1 MVDPKNIIPMK
12 SIVKTLMILPL
23 LLSLAACDKDDPI
36 SRSQVLTAEIKCKYT
51 MSPDQ
56 LRYFDYIL
64 KYTDDEGYDAYLIVD
79 QPTIELNLVAPGMPN
94 ERFFKFE
101 VTRNNTPP
109 PAERVNWEQTFDV
122 EIVRNYIDGHTDTI
136 TAKNTTTYN
145 PSPDEFER
153 WATQQYIPLMAQGYE
168 VYINYAGNV
177 NFSFD

>member
-1 MVDPKNIIPMK
+1 MK
-12 SIVKTLMILPL
+12 AILKTLIILPL

-36 SRSQVLTAEIKCKYT
+36 SESQVQSAVIKCNYS

-56 LRYFDYIL
+56 LRYFDYVL
-64 KYTDDEGYDAYLIVD
+64 RYTDDEGYNAYITLDRPSVQLD
-79 QPTIELNLVAPGMPN
+79 LYAPGMPN

-101 VTRNNTPP
+101 VTRTDVPA
-109 PAERVNWEQTFDV
+109 PAEQVEWTQTFDI
-122 EIVRNYIDGHTDTI
+122 EIIRNYIDGHTDTI